1 MEPAIG
7 NAFFK
12 REFEAEER
20 AGFPRL
26 SRIPDTSVRR
36 FLHYFRSLPQSDAEL
51 LRRAIAKRAT
61 GFFLPM
67 GNPID
72 HTNAE
77 SVALEQK
84 ARALAQLADWQFT
97 SLKLLKMAAGMSR
110 SEHPVMKRQMS
121 GFQMPDDVLRWLDGL
136 TTCKATELRKLVKQA
151 FASRFGFAAENL
163 GGGNWVYHR
172 ADGGDSFEIEID
184 YARVTEGPPSVS

>member
-84 ARALAQLADWQFT
+84 ARALAQLAD
-97 SLKLLKMAAGMSR
+97 
-110 SEHPVMKRQMS
+110 
-121 GFQMPDDVLRWLDGL
+121 
-136 TTCKATELRKLVKQA
+136 
-151 FASRFGFAAENL
+151 
-163 GGGNWVYHR
+163 
-172 ADGGDSFEIEID
+172 
-184 YARVTEGPPSVS
+184 